1 MADRTGNN
9 ALWIA
14 GLVLA
19 GLIAAWTFLP
29 VENWLNSFQ
38 SYVTG
43 LGFWGYLLFGVVYVV
58 GTVMLAPGLALT
70 IAAALAFGLWALP
83 LVIVAATLGATAAFL
98 IARYLAR
105 GTVEHLVKG
114 RPTLKAVERAIAEE
128 GGKIVLLMRL
138 SPLVPFNLQNYVFGV
153 TGVGFWPYVAATF
166 VGIIPG
172 ATAYVLLGAAGQA
185 AGDKEYGWPFWA
197 LLGVGIVATIVVTVI
212 VTRKARAKLAEAGV
226 GKD

>member
-1 MADRTGNN
+1 MTDKAKSRVLILA
-9 ALWIA
+9 AL
-14 GLVLA
+14 GLVA
-19 GLIAAWTFLP
+19 LIAAWALLP
-29 VENWLNSFQ
+29 VEDWLNRFQ
-38 SYVTG
+38 SFVTSLG
-43 LGFWGYLLFGVVYVV
+43 LWGYLLFGAVYVL
-58 GTVMLAPGLALT
+58 GTVLLAPGLALT

-105 GTVEHLVKG
+105 GAVERMVEG

-153 TGVGFWPYVAATF
+153 TGVGFWPYVAATL

-185 AGDKEYGWPFWA
+185 AGDKEYGWPFWV

-212 VTRKARAKLAEAGV
+212 VTRKARAKLAAAGV